1 MNKIKHSKIK
11 NTGILFEL
19 LTRQITVDILNGNNS
34 GAVVLLKKYFSEKT
48 ELGKEYKLYEF
59 LLKSSYKSENRANS
73 LIDAVIS
80 ARQKLHNSVLRR
92 EKYNLIKEIKET
104 YDVNEFFKSKLPNYK
119 VFASIYKVLQSES
132 TTENFD
138 PKETTDSRYS
148 IVEYIVGKK
157 VMINKKSEKLVEEY
171 KKQGKDLR
179 LLSYKIL
186 VDKFNSKYKSLNTA
200 QKKLLKEYINNIS
213 NTNSLKEFIGNEG
226 KKVKKI
232 LTRYLPKV
240 GDKITKI
247 KLNEAVNQV
256 DSLTKGRFIKDKQ
269 VISLMR
275 YYELVKEI
283 RSVIN
288 YKRV

>member
-48 ELGKEYKLYEF
+48 ELGREYKLYEF
-59 LLKSSYKSENRANS
+59 LLKSTYKSENRANS

-157 VMINKKSEKLVEEY
+157 VMINKKSEKLVEDY
-171 KKQGKDLR
+171 KKQDKDLR

-240 GDKITKI
+240 DDKITKI

-283 RSVIN
+283 RSVI
-288 YKRV
+288 KRV

>member
-48 ELGKEYKLYEF
+48 ELGREYKLYEF
-59 LLKSSYKSENRANS
+59 LLKSTYNTENRANS

-92 EKYNLIKEIKET
+92 EKYNLIKEIKEK

-119 VFASIYKVLQSES
+119 AFASIYKVLQSES
-132 TTENFD
+132 TPEKFD

-148 IVEYIVGKK
+148 IVEHIVGKK
-157 VMINKKSEKLVEEY
+157 VIANKKSEKLVENY
-171 KKQGKDLR
+171 KKQDKDLR

-200 QKKLLKEYINNIS
+200 QKNLLKEYINNIS

-232 LTRYLPKV
+232 LAKYVSKV
-240 GDKITKI
+240 DDKITKI
-247 KLNEAVNQV
+247 KLNEAVKQV

-275 YYELVKEI
+275 YYELIKEI
-283 RSVIN
+283 RSVI
-288 YKRV
+288 KRV

>member
-48 ELGKEYKLYEF
+48 ELGREYKLYEF
-59 LLKSSYKSENRANS
+59 LLKSTYKSENRANS

-92 EKYNLIKEIKET
+92 EKYNLIKEVKET

-119 VFASIYKVLQSES
+119 VYASIYKVLQSES
-132 TTENFD
+132 TPERFD
-138 PKETTDSRYS
+138 PKEMTDSRYS

-157 VMINKKSEKLVEEY
+157 VMINKKSEKLVENY
-171 KKQGKDLR
+171 KKQDKDLR

-186 VDKFNSKYKSLNTA
+186 VDKFNSKYKSLNVA
-200 QKKLLKEYINNIS
+200 QKNLLKEYINNIS
-213 NTNSLKEFIGNEG
+213 NTNSLKEFIGNDG

-232 LTRYLPKV
+232 LAKYVSKV
-240 GDKITKI
+240 DDKITKI

-275 YYELVKEI
+275 YYELIKEI
-283 RSVIN
+283 RSVI
-288 YKRV
+288 KRV